1 MFSGIRFHMVL
12 YSQVPNKRWGE
23 WGRGAQNKRESRRSL
38 LNLINGE
45 VKINGGEV
53 GISKYPLI
61 LLTNEKRGINV

>member
-38 LNLINGE
+38 LNLING
-45 VKINGGEV
+45 GEV

-61 LLTNEKRGINV
+61 LLTNEKRDINV

>member
-1 MFSGIRFHMVL
+1 MVL

-38 LNLINGE
+38 LNLING
-45 VKINGGEV
+45 GEV

-61 LLTNEKRGINV
+61 LLTNEKRDINV